1 MFGAYISNVS
11 SSVSWGDNSTCTI
24 TIVEDPENDV
34 FASIPS
40 PGTPAYISLGSFYF
54 GGILQRWTYNESLSG
69 RTYDVILESPAK
81 LLDGVQVILSDF
93 NGSIVT
99 EDTRYE
105 PYNYGIFSNQLQ
117 NIYNVFAYWENPT
130 VGNGGYGSS
139 NSNSAGMPANKVLTT
154 LQQLT
159 NGGGP
164 FGNRMN
170 LGGHL
175 YSLDL
180 SELSSYIS
188 DNFRLQGPVQSVT
201 SIIQECCEL
210 AGLDYMVELRGRT
223 IKIRTISRGSVPNA
237 NAVANLVNSW
247 QNSGLLISKQI
258 GKEFAAP
265 VTQKLAV
272 GGPVSRLLVQDAT
285 TTFPV
290 WGKLANSQYI
300 VDTNINT
307 VTAYSNP
314 AASVPVL
321 LDEYSGSINYTA
333 SVMELRMATGGKDTW
348 EAFKA
353 FETMYGVERNGY
365 NDPASSPW
373 YSKIGADINIFNALS
388 EGRFTSFDL
397 TNTSYATAIKRNSG
411 YLDFTKDKIWSAV
424 NRVASEFYGQVFFMR
439 LDTYEPG
446 GESGNVR
453 WVTDEYVKQHVWDI
467 TDSAWDPRPLFQD
480 PAFYDAEGRVK
491 GGCAW
496 PTDTRFDYSALGS
509 DWTTTSDGGI
519 ATTKGGADKEIY
531 YIDGQP
537 YVIVR
542 SGGAVLSYDGITTPD
557 FGLTVLVWYFTG
569 QFIHPAL
576 YMTSG
581 TNNVQISIPP
591 LVVPPYSYGVPQ
603 QSTTYS
609 WGPWWA
615 WSGNGDSVGLSECV
629 FDAELRPEVFGS
641 SAALDQA
648 GYAAATAGLARS
660 SFQETGQVEVVGMPF
675 ANVGDMLG
683 GGPYINGISINVGV
697 DQTSTTYTF
706 SSWTPEFG
714 KLSQVNIARM
724 KKIRKGALAL
734 VQSNRAKVT
743 KQQFPKRPFNKS
755 SMAQLSA
762 AQGTTAR
769 PNITMIH
776 GFFSDVVGQATGQS
790 GLSGDPQSYNIGQ

>member
-1 MFGAYISNVS
+1 
-11 SSVSWGDNSTCTI
+11 
-24 TIVEDPENDV
+24 
-34 FASIPS
+34 
-40 PGTPAYISLGSFYF
+40 
-54 GGILQRWTYNESLSG
+54 
-69 RTYDVILESPAK
+69 
-81 LLDGVQVILSDF
+81 
-93 NGSIVT
+93 
-99 EDTRYE
+99 
-105 PYNYGIFSNQLQ
+105 
-117 NIYNVFAYWENPT
+117 
-130 VGNGGYGSS
+130 
-139 NSNSAGMPANKVLTT
+139 
-154 LQQLT
+154 
-159 NGGGP
+159 
-164 FGNRMN
+164 
-170 LGGHL
+170 
-175 YSLDL
+175 
-180 SELSSYIS
+180 
-188 DNFRLQGPVQSVT
+188 
-201 SIIQECCEL
+201 
-210 AGLDYMVELRGRT
+210 
-223 IKIRTISRGSVPNA
+223 
-237 NAVANLVNSW
+237 
-247 QNSGLLISKQI
+247 
-258 GKEFAAP
+258 
-265 VTQKLAV
+265 
-272 GGPVSRLLVQDAT
+272 
-285 TTFPV
+285 
-290 WGKLANSQYI
+290 
-300 VDTNINT
+300 
-307 VTAYSNP
+307 
-314 AASVPVL
+314 
-321 LDEYSGSINYTA
+321 
-333 SVMELRMATGGKDTW
+333 MELRMATGGKDTW
-348 EAFKA
+348 ETFKA
-353 FETMYGVERNGY
+353 FETMYGVEKNGY
-365 NDPASSPW
+365 NDAASSPW

-397 TNTSYATAIKRNSG
+397 ANTSFVTAAKRNSG
-411 YLDFTKDKIWSAV
+411 YLDFTKDKIWAAV
-424 NRVASEFYGQVFFMR
+424 NRVASEFYGQVFLMR

-453 WVTDEYVKQHVWDI
+453 WVTDEYIQQHVWDI

-496 PTDTRFDYSALGS
+496 AADTRFDYSALGS
-509 DWTTTSDGGI
+509 DWTTTPGGGI

-542 SGGAVLSYDGITTPD
+542 SGGAVLSYDELTTPD

-569 QFIHPAL
+569 EFIHPAF

-615 WSGNGDSVGLSECV
+615 WSGNGSSVGLSECV

-641 SAALDQA
+641 ESAMDDA
-648 GYAAATAGLARS
+648 GFAAATAGLARS
-660 SFQETGQVEVVGMPF
+660 SFQETGQVELVGMPF

-697 DQTSTTYTF
+697 DQVSTTYSF

-743 KQQFPKRPFNKS
+743 KQPFSKRPFNKS

-776 GFFSDVVGQATGQS
+776 GFFDDVVAQATGRNGFSQEANPQEYEMPEDP
-790 GLSGDPQSYNIGQ
+790 GDLPTTSS